1 MTIFKF
7 LMVQWFND
15 LFYTKS
21 TMDQCIIY
29 FKQYYQLACVTIV
42 VAILATYVT
51 KMFLYVYRK
60 WKVWRSKTKEVRPL
74 FDRPTT
80 STNTCSRS
88 NSNDS
93 LDDSMNQ
100 SRSNKAK
107 KKASIIRYLIQV
119 ELTKTNWIK
128 QIQIQFSIIQF
139 QVIANQLF
147 SNTQISNHHLNSI
160 ENVIL
165 MYGWEA
171 LKFILDQIVVQIK

>member
-1 MTIFKF
+1 MY
-7 LMVQWFND
+7 D
-15 LFYTKS
+15 LF
-21 TMDQCIIY
+21 Q
-29 FKQYYQLACVTIV
+29 TI
-42 VAILATYVT
+42 LPFGLRDHHSCNFGYVCHEEV
-51 KMFLYVYRK
+51 FYVYRK

-119 ELTKTNWIK
+119 ELTKTN
-128 QIQIQFSIIQF
+128 
-139 QVIANQLF
+139 
-147 SNTQISNHHLNSI
+147 
-160 ENVIL
+160 
-165 MYGWEA
+165 
-171 LKFILDQIVVQIK
+171 